1 MITLMPVSKIQ
12 NSHYER
18 TAYVYVRQS
27 TPLQVAEHI
36 ESKERQY
43 QLRQHAIDLGWSPSR
58 VEVIDEDQGRSG
70 RSAIHR
76 TGFQRL
82 ASDSSLDKRAC
93 KKGELAQGLGNVR
106 QIPRDVKPI
115 PRGSVSSLWSQPRCS
130 L

>member
-1 MITLMPVSKIQ
+1 MTTLMPVSKIQ
-12 NSHYER
+12 SSHYER

-27 TPLQVAEHI
+27 TPLQVAEHV

-82 ASDSSLDKRAC
+82 AS
-93 KKGELAQGLGNVR
+93 EVGLGNG
-106 QIPRDVKPI
+106 PSKGHF
-115 PRGSVSSLWSQPRCS
+115 RGRGAHARGIAFGAQQL
-130 L
+130 